1 MKCMIK
7 KAIYATFWVLYWTSV
22 GNESPVLQKK
32 VTKIQCL
39 ICTQKMLHKYAFC
52 RFQKN
57 FVQYIRQTVHEQRTQ
72 NASLWGWLS
81 RVSVVQHIFTDSAV
95 NDVASTEI
103 DNNKIGFEKS
113 ISRIEEL
120 IIMTPQ
126 NPIIVIYTAR
136 PALRTNKYEK

>member
-1 MKCMIK
+1 MQPFEFSTEHQLETKVRCCK
-7 KAIYATFWVLYWTSV
+7 
-22 GNESPVLQKK
+22 KK

-81 RVSVVQHIFTDSAV
+81 RVSVVQHIFTDFAV

>member
-1 MKCMIK
+1 MYDK
-7 KAIYATFWVLYWTSV
+7 KSDICNLLSSLL
-22 GNESPVLQKK
+22 NESPVLQKK

-81 RVSVVQHIFTDSAV
+81 RVSVVQHIFTDFAV

>member
-1 MKCMIK
+1 
-7 KAIYATFWVLYWTSV
+7 
-22 GNESPVLQKK
+22 
-32 VTKIQCL
+32 
-39 ICTQKMLHKYAFC
+39 MLHKYAFC